1 LVPCGAFK
9 FFGIKELTLAPNVQ
23 AFGELLELIATSEP
37 ETFPVYNPSVERT
50 APDDVQSAPALGV
63 MFNLLSLIF
72 VQVKVVPDVVPVH
85 VGVVGT

>member
-9 FFGIKELTLAPNVQ
+9 LFGINEVTVAPKVQ
-23 AFGELLELIATSEP
+23 AFGELLELSATSEP

-50 APDDVQSAPALGV
+50 APEAVQSAPALGV

-72 VQVKVVPDVVPVH
+72 VQVKVVADVVPVH